1 MDNERKEAAKSD
13 KNKVIQVIMAQNNLM
28 VCTERLASR
37 VLNKLSKILLLVLAM
52 VIAQVFAGNEH
63 HQLLSEL

>member
-1 MDNERKEAAKSD
+1 MNERKEAAKSD
-13 KNKVIQVIMAQNNLM
+13 KNKVIQVIMGQNKLM
-28 VCTERLASR
+28 MCTERLASP
-37 VLNKLSKILLLVLAM
+37 VLNKLSKILLLVLAK